1 MFEKML
7 INTDMNDIRNIL
19 NLLEDV
25 GLTESRGLLY
35 RDKGDVF
42 FKGSDRNNPDEEIVF
57 DTVTYYPGMPGSYE
71 NTEETEEAVKEIEK
85 EYPNITWMNKF
96 QSGSGP
102 NASKAFAVVS
112 FDVTI
117 PEAGPNKKMYFAR
130 YYRNIVV
137 GQAGGWKNDIDGTWQ
152 LNKTTSLKNNYYN
165 LKPAD
170 LYHANATFKKPSD
183 LYAELAK
190 DANNNPSVPRILE
203 GMKELLGGELPTFEN
218 IGEMVTSIRD
228 DLGESIGPIALVQG
242 MITSDGAE
250 AARKDILGDNGTY
263 AGAQINFPP
272 SKNNGL
278 VDSYLYIGKD
288 IEIGISSKGEK
299 GASASVKNI
308 ADGIKA
314 AKEKGLD
321 DLLDQYA
328 SQVTIIEDI
337 GSISSRNF
345 PLKYGLEQDIIDE
358 NTASEINNLIDSGAV
373 TTDHPG
379 VLTLQ
384 SDINAKRDNLRYNA
398 GYHAL
403 SALAKR
409 VSANINADPKFGEA
423 CLKFLNT
430 SPIIQLHL
438 NGTSSDDNYKVTG
451 FTSKY
456 PPDFKGTVGLD
467 ATKVYSATGARGRVS
482 FSYDG
487 VKEGV
492 KDPATDK
499 RELRTTAKKLTTGG
513 SKDVTDIFKK
523 QQTTTSTG
531 VGREKR

>member
-1 MFEKML
+1 
-7 INTDMNDIRNIL
+7 MNDIRDIL
-19 NLLEDV
+19 KLLEDME
-25 GLTESRGLLY
+25 LTESARGLLY

-42 FKGSDRNNPDEEIVF
+42 FKGSDRKNPDEEITF
-57 DTVTYYPGMPGSYE
+57 NTVTYFPGIPGAYE
-71 NTEETEEAVKEIEK
+71 ESEEMEEAIEGVGG
-85 EYPNITWMNKF
+85 EYPNIIWVNTPTK
-96 QSGSGP
+96 
-102 NASKAFAVVS
+102 ASKAFAVIT
-112 FDVTI
+112 FDVT
-117 PEAGPNKKMYFAR
+117 GTTDKMYFGR
-130 YYRNIVV
+130 YFTDIK
-137 GQAGGWKNDIDGTWQ
+137 GDMAGKWNNKIDGSWT
-152 LNKTTSLKNNYYN
+152 LNKTTSLKGSYYN

-170 LYHANATFKKPSD
+170 LYPPNSTFDSPSE
-183 LYAELAK
+183 LYTALAA
-190 DANNNPSVPRILE
+190 DPNNNPAVPRILE

-218 IGEMVTSIRD
+218 IGQMITAIRD
-228 DLGESIGPIALVQG
+228 DLGESIGPVALVQG

-250 AARKDILGDNGTY
+250 AARKDILGDDGSY
-263 AGAQINFPP
+263 AGAQINFPAA
-272 SKNNGL
+272 KNNGL

-288 IEIGISSKGEK
+288 VEIGISSKGEK

-314 AKEKGLD
+314 AREKGLD

-337 GSISSRNF
+337 GSISSIEF

-358 NTASEINNLIDSGAV
+358 DTAYAIKDLIRSGAV
-373 TTDHPG
+373 DTDHPG

-384 SDINAKRDNLRYNA
+384 SDINAKLDNPRYNA

-409 VSANINADPKFGEA
+409 VSANINADSEFGEA

-438 NGTSSDDNYKVTG
+438 NGTSGDDNYKVTG

-467 ATKVYSATGARGRVS
+467 ATKVYSATGTNGRVS
-482 FSYDG
+482 FSYSG
-487 VKEGV
+487 SKEGV
-492 KDPATDK
+492 KDPATNK
-499 RELRTTAKKLTTGG
+499 RELRTTAKKLATGG
-513 SKDVTDIFKK
+513 NKDVTDILKK

>member
-1 MFEKML
+1 M
-7 INTDMNDIRNIL
+7 NTDMRNIL
-19 NLLEDV
+19 NLLEDMQID
-25 GLTESRGLLY
+25 ESARGLLY
-35 RDKGDVF
+35 RDAGDIF
-42 FKGSDRNNPDEEIVF
+42 FKGADRNNPDEEIQYKSVEYF
-57 DTVTYYPGMPGSYE
+57 PSMPGAYE
-71 NTEETEEAVKEIEK
+71 NAEDMEK
-85 EYPNITWMNKF
+85 AIADLSHPIDWVNTSTKAM
-96 QSGSGP
+96 
-102 NASKAFAVVS
+102 KAFAIIT
-112 FDVTI
+112 FDVIVGRGNLGATWYFGRYFTDI
-117 PEAGPNKKMYFAR
+117 KGDMAGKWNNK
-130 YYRNIVV
+130 
-137 GQAGGWKNDIDGTWQ
+137 IDGSWT
-152 LNKTTSLKNNYYN
+152 LNKTTSLKGSYYN

-170 LYHANATFKKPSD
+170 LYHANATFKKPAD
-183 LYAELAK
+183 LYSTLAQ
-190 DANNNPSVPRILE
+190 DANNNPAVPRILP
-203 GMKELLGGELPTFEN
+203 GMRELLDGTLPTFEEV
-218 IGEMVTSIRD
+218 GQMTTSIRD

-250 AARKDILGDNGTY
+250 AARKDILGDDGTY
-263 AGAQINFPP
+263 AGAHINFPAA
-272 SKNNGL
+272 KNNGL

-288 IEIGISSKGEK
+288 IEIGVSSKGEK

-314 AKEKGLD
+314 AREKGLD

-328 SQVTIIEDI
+328 DQVVIIEDI
-337 GSISSRNF
+337 GSISSIEF
-345 PLKYGLEQDIIDE
+345 PLKYGLEQDIIDDV
-358 NTASEINNLIDSGAV
+358 TAYAIKDLIKSGAV
-373 TTDHPG
+373 ETNNPG

-384 SDINAKRDNLRYNA
+384 ADIKAKLDNPRYNA

-409 VSANINADPKFGEA
+409 VSANINSDPKFGEA

-467 ATKVYSATGARGRVS
+467 ATKVYSATGTNGRVS
-482 FSYDG
+482 FSYSG
-487 VKEGV
+487 SKEGV
-492 KDPATDK
+492 KDPTTAK

-513 SKDVTDIFKK
+513 NKDVTDIFKK
-523 QQTTTSTG
+523 QQAPTTT